1 MGDGSTVRNRIT
13 LTAIRD
19 KDGKT
24 VKAVGMVENVSYSEV
39 GSMVDHEG
47 IGENGNE
54 RKGE

>member
-39 GSMVDHEG
+39 EDEA
-47 IGENGNE
+47 
-54 RKGE
+54 K